1 MDEPFHVPMAQL
13 YCRGELLTWDAKIT
27 TFPGLYVI
35 GAAYAWA
42 AQLLLRWTGADLDV
56 TCSGPFLRSVNAL
69 LAVAT
74 IQVAYAVSMQL
85 RQQRSSSSSSRVQQ
99 VHLGAAAVA
108 LVVGLL
114 PTQLFFA
121 FLFYTDVP
129 SLLFVLLTELLLLRR
144 STYAAAA
151 AGAAAIGMR
160 QTNAVWVTF
169 LTGAAML
176 REVLPQPAAAAA
188 PASTAPSGSSTASKE
203 RQQQRQQQPAKQ
215 QKQQQQRGGV
225 LGMLAE
231 LQAVLRS
238 AWDRRA
244 ALLQAYC
251 LLLVLPV
258 AFVAFVVWNGGI
270 TLGDKEAHAPTLHLM
285 QPLYFALFCLAAAG
299 PLLLQP
305 AVLARVRS
313 ALSDAPLLCM
323 LCAVCACAAAAVC
336 VQRFSLVH
344 PYLLA
349 DNRHYTFYLW
359 RKLFARSGVLRLAA
373 VPAYVAGW
381 GLLLAALAAG
391 GEHWLWRAAFACCC
405 WLSLAP
411 AWLLEFRYFTTAFA
425 LAVLHMPVPPVR
437 LSLLVVAGYCCVNAA
452 TLWVFARRPYTW
464 GDGSLARFMW

>member
-1 MDEPFHVPMAQL
+1 MTQL
-13 YCRGELLTWDAKIT
+13 YCRGDLLTWNSKVT

-42 AQLLLRWTGADLDV
+42 SKLLLGWTGVGLDV

-85 RQQRSSSSSSRVQQ
+85 QQQRSSSGSSHSSHSNSSNSSSSSSRLQQ
-99 VHLGAAAVA
+99 LHWGSTGVS

-129 SLLFVLLTELLLLRR
+129 SLLFLLLTELLLLRH

-176 REVLPQPAAAAA
+176 QDVLAHPAA
-188 PASTAPSGSSTASKE
+188 PASKAKAKYAAHSKCS
-203 RQQQRQQQPAKQ
+203 
-215 QKQQQQRGGV
+215 QQQQQQQQQQGGV
-225 LGMLAE
+225 VSMLSE
-231 LQAVLRS
+231 LRALLCSTWRLRV
-238 AWDRRA
+238 

-258 AFVAFVVWNGGI
+258 VFAAFVLWNGGI
-270 TLGDKEAHAPTLHLM
+270 TLGDRDAHAPSLHLM
-285 QPLYFALFCLAAAG
+285 QPLYFALFSLVSAG

-305 AVLARVRS
+305 AVAARVRG
-313 ALSDAPLLCM
+313 ALAAAPLLCVLCM
-323 LCAVCACAAAAVC
+323 LCAGAAAAVA
-336 VQRFSLVH
+336 VKRYSLVH

-359 RKLFARSGVLRLAA
+359 RRVFARSELVRLAA

-381 GLLLAALAAG
+381 ALLLAGLSAAG
-391 GEHWLWRAAFACCC
+391 RHWLWSAAFSASCCVT
-405 WLSLAP
+405 LVP
-411 AWLLEFRYFTTAFA
+411 AWLVEFRYFSTAFA
-425 LAVLHMPVPPVR
+425 LAVLHLPVPPVR
-437 LSLLVVAGYCCVNAA
+437 LSLLVVAGYCCVNAV

-464 GDGSLARFMW
+464 EDGVWLASCATVTI